1 VKCHVEAEKCHSHR
15 SRHSSA
21 RKRVLQPGFD
31 KSDDVSVCEQDGPAG
46 AGSAWH
52 DRGARERADGQPP
65 AFSPRL
71 LCVCLHLL

>member
-1 VKCHVEAEKCHSHR
+1 M
-15 SRHSSA
+15 
-21 RKRVLQPGFD
+21 
-31 KSDDVSVCEQDGPAG
+31 SVCEQDGPAG

-65 AFSPRL
+65 AFSPRP